1 MSLVLSFMRLR
12 SSDYVVLTQMRGL
25 WMISESLQREP
36 DTCTPRHRR
45 RSAQEKS
52 ADNVSWQQARFS
64 RRQRRL

>member
-1 MSLVLSFMRLR
+1 MRLR
-12 SSDYVVLTQMRGL
+12 SSDCVVLTQMRRL

-52 ADNVSWQQARFS
+52 ADDVSWQQARFS
-64 RRQRRL
+64 RQRRL